1 MAPRAALTLV
11 ALALAACGGVG
22 PLRPPTPPVVVET
35 TLQPGTYR
43 AGAASAVGTTFIN
56 RSTRP
61 VVVYGHRL
69 PGLRLIGAPEFTF
82 AERRAA
88 RTDTVTTWARSY
100 RLAYDYP
107 GASTLEL
114 PLTVVGPN
122 GRLAFPPVEVRWPE
136 DAGRYQASV
145 CLSYGAG
152 ERDEPREVCAP
163 PVAVELR

>member
-1 MAPRAALTLV
+1 MALV
-11 ALALAACGGVG
+11 LAALALGACGGVG

-35 TLQPGTYR
+35 TLQPGTYEG
-43 AGAASAVGTTFIN
+43 GAVQAIGTTFVN
-56 RSTRP
+56 RSTRS

-69 PGLRLIGAPEFTF
+69 PGLRLVGAPEFTF

-88 RTDTVTTWARSY
+88 RTDTVTTWTRSY
-100 RLAYDYP
+100 TLAYDYP
-107 GASTLEL
+107 GAATLEL

-122 GRLAFPPVEVRWPE
+122 ARLAFPPVEVRWPE

-163 PVAVELR
+163 PVSIELR